1 MVSSLT
7 RDRAYAPIK
16 RCFDVMAV
24 LVLLPVLIPLCIAV
38 ALVVWLDGGRPI
50 LFWQERVGQW
60 GRAFRMV
67 KFRTMRPDAESNG
80 AAFASSGDNRV
91 TRIGRVLRRFRLD
104 ELPQFWNVLRGEMSI
119 IGPRPEQVVFAEE
132 FEERF
137 PLYGLRHAVPP
148 GITGWAQV
156 TQGYA
161 AGADETL
168 EKLRRDTYY
177 IKHLSLSKDLKVL
190 ALTALTVLT
199 GFGSR

>member
-1 MVSSLT
+1 
-7 RDRAYAPIK
+7 
-16 RCFDVMAV
+16 MAV